1 MSRKQRINDELSA
14 LLNPKFLIIEDES
27 INHNVP
33 KGAET
38 HFKVIA
44 VSSLFENLNLVARHR
59 LINKSLDNELK
70 TGLHALSLH
79 CFTENEWAKKNNKT
93 PTSPTCRD
101 GKRHDP

>member
-59 LINKSLDNELK
+59 LINKSLDNEL
-70 TGLHALSLH
+70 
-79 CFTENEWAKKNNKT
+79 
-93 PTSPTCRD
+93 
-101 GKRHDP
+101 